1 MSSAAT
7 RLSFIFLDVF
17 LGAFIISIVLMVTL
31 AKPPEDSV
39 KVGSGTPR
47 FLRIQ
52 VTWLPESV
60 EMAPVLIYYNDIN
73 HTARNTLGSGRSRH
87 TLAAPIEPSA
97 SGSGYWPTYD
107 RVTGA
112 ISDGTKVPHQG
123 LFMAGF
129 TLGQAPLMPNLDNGN
144 RLTTA
149 LPPSDGEVGFL
160 ESGRRFAMLW
170 VIDPEPGCWKFALA
184 PLQAHLAQLD
194 PVRDVEISIDM
205 QAQGYA
211 RNPTLEPNTLRL
223 PWGQFSAAPATP
235 DLSNVPCVDIPAP
248 GN

>member
-7 RLSFIFLDVF
+7 RLSFLFLDVF
-17 LGAFIISIVLMVTL
+17 LGAFIIAIVLMVTL

-39 KVGSGTPR
+39 KVGGGTSR

-52 VTWLPESV
+52 VTWSPESV
-60 EMAPVLIYYNDIN
+60 EMAPVLIYKDNSNIE
-73 HTARNTLGSGRSRH
+73 RNTLGSGTNRRQP
-87 TLAAPIEPSA
+87 AAPIEPS
-97 SGSGYWPTYD
+97 GSIYWPTYNHK
-107 RVTGA
+107 TGA
-112 ISDGTKVPHQG
+112 ISDGTNVPHQG

-144 RLTTA
+144 RLTA
-149 LPPSDGEVGFL
+149 DLPPLDGEVGFL

-194 PVRDVEISIDM
+194 PVRDVEIGIDM

-211 RNPTLEPNTLRL
+211 RNPTLEPQTLRL

-235 DLSNVPCVDIPAP
+235 DLSNAPCVDIPAP
-248 GN
+248 GK

>member
-52 VTWLPESV
+52 VTWSPESV
-60 EMAPVLIYYNDIN
+60 EMAPVLIYKDRESNIE
-73 HTARNTLGSGRSRH
+73 RNTLDPRMSHRH
-87 TLAAPIEPSA
+87 PAAPIEPS
-97 SGSGYWPTYD
+97 GSDYWPTYD

-112 ISDGTKVPHQG
+112 ISDGTNVPHQG

-129 TLGQAPLMPNLDNGN
+129 TLGQAPLMPNLEEVS
-144 RLTTA
+144 RLTGTA
-149 LPPSDGEVGFL
+149 PPPSGTDGFL
-160 ESGRRFAMLW
+160 ESGHRFAMLW
-170 VIDPEPGCWKFALA
+170 VIDPEPGHWIFALE
-184 PLQAHLAQLD
+184 PRQAHLAQID
-194 PVRDVEISIDM
+194 TNRQVDIRIDM
-205 QAQGYA
+205 QAQGYDQ
-211 RNPTLEPNTLRL
+211 NPAPVLEKQLL
-223 PWGQFSAAPATP
+223 PWGEFSAALMTPA
-235 DLSNVPCVDIPAP
+235 LSIELPAP
-248 GN
+248 GE

>member
-52 VTWLPESV
+52 VTWSPESV

-73 HTARNTLGSGRSRH
+73 HTARNTLGSERSRH
-87 TLAAPIEPSA
+87 TLAAPIEPS
-97 SGSGYWPTYD
+97 GSVYWPTYD

-112 ISDGTKVPHQG
+112 ISDGTNVPHQG

-184 PLQAHLAQLD
+184 PLQAHLAQINTAT
-194 PVRDVEISIDM
+194 DVQIRIDM
-205 QAQGYA
+205 QAQGYEPD
-211 RNPTLEPNTLRL
+211 PTLDLEPLRL
-223 PWGQFSAAPATP
+223 PWEQFRAAPATP
-235 DLSNVPCVDIPAP
+235 ALSSAPCVDIPAP
-248 GN
+248 GK